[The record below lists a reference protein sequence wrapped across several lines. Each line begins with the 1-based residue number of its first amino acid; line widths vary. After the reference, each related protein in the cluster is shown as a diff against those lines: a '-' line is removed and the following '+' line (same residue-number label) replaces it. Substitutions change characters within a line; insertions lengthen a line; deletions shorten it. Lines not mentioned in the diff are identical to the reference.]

1 MPGSGAGEQ
10 GTNRL
15 NGLAVAADDP
25 TYITLAELEPEY
37 GCFAARYFR
46 QHHLIGKLD
55 KLPDYEFEKL
65 FHDWSLCRGGVYSAS
80 SPGGTRRC
88 IRRVTAALQTTAPR
102 SVPVC
107 QQQRWRRRFVDFF

>member
-1 MPGSGAGEQ
+1 
-10 GTNRL
+10 
-15 NGLAVAADDP
+15 
-25 TYITLAELEPEY
+25 
-37 GCFAARYFR
+37 
-46 QHHLIGKLD
+46 
-55 KLPDYEFEKL
+55 
-65 FHDWSLCRGGVYSAS
+65 LCRGGVYSAS